1 MIIGFC
7 LPWMESQEEN
17 VALTIIQRDNTLY
30 VDEYLLM
37 SLSHNK
43 PKKSVATTIV
53 SKGMITSIVSY
64 GSICVV
70 FIVSELCLISR
81 LFCS

>member
-17 VALTIIQRDNTLY
+17 VALIVIQRDNTLY

-37 SLSHNK
+37 FLSHNK
-43 PKKSVATTIV
+43 PKNRWP
-53 SKGMITSIVSY
+53 
-64 GSICVV
+64 
-70 FIVSELCLISR
+70 LL
-81 LFCS
+81 